1 MNYINKLLYSGS
13 SYLYFFIILFSIF
26 IYLFEFYLID
36 NTFNN
41 FWCVE
46 VKNDFNLPILGDIKL
61 PIHCDEGPYF
71 KASTNLDYFLSDQ
84 NPYQKRP
91 LWIGLIAL
99 VNTCISFIANSFFT
113 EYEIIRISYIF
124 IQLNLLFVI
133 SKLLF
138 LILKLDLKNFTHY
151 LPISVLLLFPNIRW
165 NILFPSHENLTI
177 AALLMTLYVMTN
189 NTQAGIKNKYIYLI
203 FGILTLA
210 HRSFL
215 IYGLLIFFYELF
227 PIEKLINSIKKLF
240 YLISPYLFYETLFIS
255 FSVDSFDWN
264 KNNYQQ
270 FYWIYNR
277 ISGKDTINE
286 QEFCQTFATFFK
298 CNISIT
304 LNFLSYFMILV
315 IFTSL
320 LFAYNAFYKSGKFG
334 KIKILFYLSS
344 GIYLFWSL
352 QGWYPNY
359 RFINYSLGYL
369 LTLAYILM
377 VSNYEYKK
385 NAGYTSLILYFLSI
399 NYLEP
404 YSQIDLNL
412 NHITF
417 FSIIGF
423 TYYFVSILRKKGI
436 KFIGN

>member
-1 MNYINKLLYSGS
+1 MNYINKLLYSGNT
-13 SYLYFFIILFSIF
+13 YLYFFIILFSIF
-26 IYLFEFYLID
+26 VYFFEFYLID
-36 NTFNN
+36 NTFNH

-46 VKNDFNLPILGDIKL
+46 VKKDFKVPILGDVKL

-99 VNTCISFIANSFFT
+99 VNACITFIANSFFT

-133 SKLLF
+133 SKLLV
-138 LILKLDLKNFTHY
+138 LILKLDLKNFAHY
-151 LPISVLLLFPNIRW
+151 LPISALLLFPNIRW

-189 NTQAGIKNKYIYLI
+189 KTELGINNNYLYLI
-203 FGILTLA
+203 FGILTLV
-210 HRSFL
+210 HRSFFV
-215 IYGLLIFFYELF
+215 YGLLIFFYQLF
-227 PIEKLINSIKKLF
+227 PIRKMINITKKLF
-240 YLISPYLFYETLFIS
+240 YLISPYIIYETFFI
-255 FSVDSFDWN
+255 FSSATSFDWN
-264 KNNYQQ
+264 KDNYQQ

-277 ISGKDTINE
+277 FSGKDTINK
-286 QEFCQTFATFFK
+286 QEFCQTFETFFK
-298 CNISIT
+298 CNISVT
-304 LNFLSYFMILV
+304 LNYLSYFLILV

-320 LFAYNAFYKSGKFG
+320 LFIYSFIYRTGKFNE
-334 KIKILFYLSS
+334 IKILLYLSA

-369 LTLAYILM
+369 LTLVYISI
-377 VSNYEYKK
+377 VSNYPYRK
-385 NAGYTSLILYFLSI
+385 NAGYLSIILYFLSI
-399 NYLEP
+399 SYLEP
-404 YSQIDLNL
+404 YSQINLKLNY
-412 NHITF
+412 ITF
-417 FSIIGF
+417 FSIICF
-423 TYYFVSILRKKGI
+423 TYYFVFILRKKG
-436 KFIGN
+436 